1 MLLLLYLL
9 LHDFT
14 SKMKEILD
22 NNGVVFNE
30 VLLQSAYIASV
41 SLTFRVDLNNT
52 NKMDNLTQLT
62 SFLNDPR
69 AFSTFGN
76 YTVMEEG
83 RGSLDVTAS
92 GKFSIDYFLNILMSY
107 SISLTSCRKHPC

>member
-9 LHDFT
+9 LDDFT

-22 NNGVVFNE
+22 GNGVMYNE
-30 VLLQSAYIASV
+30 VFLQSAYIASV
-41 SLTFRVDLNNT
+41 SLTFRVDLNDT
-52 NKMDNLTQLT
+52 NRMDNLTQLA
-62 SFLNDPR
+62 SFLNDPG
-69 AFSTFGN
+69 AFSTFGE

-92 GKFSIDYFLNILMSY
+92 GQFTIDIDYF
-107 SISLTSCRKHPC
+107 H